1 MRLEEGAREMLQL
14 REGARR
20 WAALP
25 SWEQQEDELPLGSDG
40 LQGRRPG
47 FSRLA
52 FPDAMG
58 TTAERGH
65 GT

>member
-52 FPDAMG
+52 FP
-58 TTAERGH
+58 
-65 GT
+65 